1 MSIGALFNTILSQP
15 LLNILIIFY
24 IYIPGHDLGIAV
36 ILLTLL
42 IKLILFPVSIKSV
55 RSQKALNKIQP
66 KMKEIQDKYKDDKA
80 KQSQAMME
88 LYKTEKINPLSGCL
102 PLLLQLPILIAL
114 YKVFLDGL
122 NPEVLQASLY
132 AFVAQPEVINT
143 TFLGILDLAKPNL
156 ILALMAGIMQF
167 FQSKLS
173 LPKTKEKTGMAAM
186 MQNQMIYF
194 FPIITVFIV
203 WRLGAIIGLYWLTS
217 ILFSIGE
224 HYLIKRHE

>member
-1 MSIGALFNTILSQP
+1 MSIGSLFNTILSQP

-66 KMKEIQDKYKDDKA
+66 KMKEIQDKYKNDKP

-122 NPEVLQASLY
+122 NLEVLQTSLY
-132 AFVAQPEVINT
+132 SFVAQPEMINT
-143 TFLGILDLAKPNL
+143 MFLGILDLAKPNL
-156 ILALMAGIMQF
+156 ILALLTGVLQF

-186 MQNQMIYF
+186 MQTQMIYF